1 MGTARHV
8 GLVGLDEVLTACLAN
23 PAGFCAGGAWL
34 ERGAELGWAWTLQT
48 VAEWAGAAARGGVGR
63 GLKRLRGREWAGL
76 SLGAGQGRGLDPP
89 PPPPRSRGA
98 DWTEVWGG
106 A

>member
-1 MGTARHV
+1 MGTGWHL

-48 VAEWAGAAARGGVGR
+48 DAEWAGAAARGGVRR

-76 SLGAGQGRGLDPP
+76 SLGAGSQHAGEM
-89 PPPPRSRGA
+89 S
-98 DWTEVWGG
+98 
-106 A
+106 